1 MDSGLQFLVAK
12 LEHLL
17 KLPIGS
23 KAELTAWSVESRSL
37 QQTLRQRF
45 PDLKFP
51 DEIWHFLADA
61 EIRAGDAGYRQYQEQ
76 IVADY
81 IKKVRGESHAV

>member
-1 MDSGLQFLVAK
+1 MDAGSQFLVAQ
-12 LEHLL
+12 LERLL
-17 KLPIGS
+17 KLPINS
-23 KAELTAWSVESRSL
+23 KAELAAWNVESKSL

-61 EIRAGDAGYRQYQEQ
+61 EIRAHDAG
-76 IVADY
+76 
-81 IKKVRGESHAV
+81 

>member
-1 MDSGLQFLVAK
+1 
-12 LEHLL
+12 
-17 KLPIGS
+17 
-23 KAELTAWSVESRSL
+23 
-37 QQTLRQRF
+37 LRQRF